1 MVRYGLLVMLWL
13 TLVGQAPCA
22 QFMNSRYGAHE
33 ACAMNVALTEKT
45 KGIPRHL
52 LGAISKVESGRKDP
66 ATGKFVAWPWT
77 LNVEGQGYV
86 YPTKEAAIAAV
97 RNFQRQG
104 KRSIDV
110 GCMQVNLLHHPNAF
124 ASLEE
129 ALDPRRNVAYAS
141 EFLMDLKNNHGS
153 WNMAVAHYHSAT
165 KALHEPYRNR
175 VYDVWNKEK
184 RTPDARHSLLA
195 ERYDMGAPLRPRNAG
210 AYILNVPAGSYAEPD
225 HRRSV
230 RVSRGER
237 ENAHDHLARY
247 RARAKAA
254 LEQEPA
260 AASAPAPRASAGP
273 RVIRISSI
281 KQSGSQ
287 NHNTLRAQARGVQRK
302 LQAPS
307 FING

>member
-1 MVRYGLLVMLWL
+1 MGRFGAIVAVFMGLMI
-13 TLVGQAPCA
+13 QQNAFA
-22 QFMNSRYGAHE
+22 QFLGGRPGANE
-33 ACAMNVALTEKT
+33 ACALHVSVTERS

-66 ATGKFVAWPWT
+66 STGKFVAWPWT

-97 RNFQRQG
+97 RSFQRQG

-124 ASLEE
+124 RSLEE
-129 ALDPRRNVAYAS
+129 ALDPRRNIAYAS
-141 EFLMDLKNNHGS
+141 DFLMDLKNKNGS

-184 RTPDARHSLLA
+184 RTPGGTEARYSLLA
-195 ERYDMGAPLRPRNAG
+195 QRYDMGAPLRPRNAG
-210 AYILNVPAGSYAEPD
+210 AYILNVPAGTYADPA
-225 HRRSV
+225 HKRGV
-230 RVSRGER
+230 RVTRAER
-237 ENAHDHLARY
+237 ANAHDHLAAY
-247 RARAKAA
+247 RERAKAA
-254 LEQEPA
+254 LSQDKQERQA
-260 AASAPAPRASAGP
+260 IVPRT
-273 RVIRISSI
+273 IRISSV
-281 KQSGSQ
+281 KS
-287 NHNTLRAQARGVQRK
+287 NTPQRYSDLRTQARGVQRK
-302 LQAPS
+302 LQAPA